1 MIVQNNYILVMKSK
15 NTKLDL
21 EGDFSKM
28 QSFFNTCG
36 EAAEHA
42 AKNKSFGAYYSEN
55 SDPNLQIHIH
65 ECCEILLCLRGGKSF
80 LIDNT
85 VYDIS
90 DGDLF
95 VINQFEAHKIIT
107 EAGTDFDRY
116 IMHVHPTFLY
126 ANSVDDVNLGDCFYN
141 FSSGTHNRIR
151 LSEKE
156 RNELITLFEKLKT
169 DHEYGDG
176 FVKKLAAL
184 RILFA
189 VNKMNATHSEP
200 GNAPAKHKTVQLA
213 IDYINN
219 NYSSELTLE
228 TISRNAYVSA
238 NQLCKLFKM
247 YCNTTVSKYIV
258 SKRITEAKKLLA
270 EGKSVTDTAFMC
282 GFNDYANFIRVF
294 KKTVGTPPGK
304 YRFEI
309 SAHPQ

>member
-1 MIVQNNYILVMKSK
+1 MKCYFESCK
-15 NTKLDL
+15 NAVD
-21 EGDFSKM
+21 
-28 QSFFNTCG
+28 
-36 EAAEHA
+36 HA
-42 AKNKSFGAYYSEN
+42 TSTKSFGLFYSERQ
-55 SDPNLQIHIH
+55 DHTTEIHSH
-65 ECCEILLCLRGGKSF
+65 ECCELLLCLRGGKSF
-80 LIDNT
+80 LIDNN
-85 VYDIS
+85 VYDIA

-107 EAGTDFDRY
+107 ESGMDFARY

-126 ANSVDDVNLGDCFYN
+126 SNSVEDVNLGDCFYN

-156 RNELITLFEKLKT
+156 KNELIFLFEKLMT

-176 FVKKLAAL
+176 FVKKMAAL

-189 VNKMNATHSEP
+189 VNRMNSTHSEP
-200 GNAPAKHKTVQLA
+200 GVSTAKHRTVQLA

-219 NYSSELTLE
+219 NYSGELTLD
-228 TISRNAYVSA
+228 TISKNAYVSA

-270 EGKSVTDTAFMC
+270 EGRSVTDTAFMC

-304 YRFEI
+304 YR
-309 SAHPQ
+309 SSVMALV

>member
-1 MIVQNNYILVMKSK
+1 MERTEKSMNCYFEICK
-15 NTKLDL
+15 NAID
-21 EGDFSKM
+21 
-28 QSFFNTCG
+28 
-36 EAAEHA
+36 HA
-42 AKNKSFGAYYSEN
+42 TETKSFGLFYSERQE
-55 SDPNLQIHIH
+55 PNNEIHIH
-65 ECCEILLCLRGGKSF
+65 ECCELLLCLRGGKSF

-85 VYDIS
+85 VYDIA

-95 VINQFEAHKIIT
+95 MINQFEAHKIIT
-107 EAGTDFDRY
+107 EQGAEFARY

-126 ANSVDDVNLGDCFYN
+126 SNSAEDINLGDCFYN
-141 FSSGTHNRIR
+141 FSTGTHNRIR
-151 LSEKE
+151 LSAEEQK
-156 RNELITLFEKLKT
+156 ELIYLFEKLKT

-176 FVKKLAAL
+176 FVKKMAAL

-189 VNKMNATHSEP
+189 VNKMNSTHSEP
-200 GNAPAKHKTVQLA
+200 GNAPARHRTVQLA

-219 NYSSELTLE
+219 NYSSDLTLE

-270 EGKSVTDTAFMC
+270 EGRSVTDTAFMC

-304 YRFEI
+304 YRSEL
-309 SAHPQ
+309 SGRRE